1 MFGEREI
8 KMPRIDSD
16 GRHPALSPR
25 EMELIRLAS
34 EGMIDTA
41 IAHHLGISEATVGT
55 YWGRVRV
62 KLGPYN
68 RTELVAIVMREEQ
81 ERALAEIRKENE
93 QTFAELQNAMSHAAE
108 QASIYRE
115 IVENA
120 PDAMLLVTERG
131 LISMANKAAYEL
143 FGYEPG
149 TLENVEL
156 LCLVPVRYRELHDEH
171 RQQFIDDPQRR
182 TMGEHLDTPALRA
195 DGEEIRIRASLSALR
210 TPTGLIVMCSIRR
223 V

>member
-1 MFGEREI
+1 
-8 KMPRIDSD
+8 MPRIDSD